1 MNGEESFM
9 RTAEDGDWGGYLCN
23 YSDLIQAS
31 SSFKFCVSPIGGGSF
46 NITDSK
52 GFERSPCLR

>member
-1 MNGEESFM
+1 M
-9 RTAEDGDWGGYLCN
+9 RRAEGGDWGGYLCN

-46 NITDSK
+46 DITESK